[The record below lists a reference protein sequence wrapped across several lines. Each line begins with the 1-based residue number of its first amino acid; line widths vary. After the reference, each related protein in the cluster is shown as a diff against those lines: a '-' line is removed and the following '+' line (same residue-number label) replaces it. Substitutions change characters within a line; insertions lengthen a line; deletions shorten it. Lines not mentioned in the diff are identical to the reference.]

1 MAAEDFTPEPV
12 EHEDRDT
19 EPVVSVEPEPEGQE
33 GTGEGDD
40 PMLDEQIE
48 ATLEAE
54 GYFRDDV
61 PLSYELQDQLHTA
74 CEESGVPYALALA
87 IIEKETR
94 FRNLV
99 GDDGASQGYMQ
110 IQRKWHYDRMER
122 LGVTDLMDPF
132 GNFRV
137 GCDYLAE
144 LLGTYCSVDI
154 AVTVYN
160 MGHSP
165 GYVTRYGRDVM
176 ANYEKWKELLGD
188 D

>member
-1 MAAEDFTPEPV
+1 MNPENEASRTDPERQRAMRHRERRRRQICWSRVKWTVVIVLALAMVTVTVGRALQPSKDESSPAAIKGMAAEDFTSEPV
-12 EHEDRDT
+12 EHEDRHA

-94 FRNLV
+94 FQAGYLV
-99 GDDGASQGYMQ
+99 AGALR
-110 IQRKWHYDRMER
+110 QR
-122 LGVTDLMDPF
+122 
-132 GNFRV
+132 
-137 GCDYLAE
+137 
-144 LLGTYCSVDI
+144 
-154 AVTVYN
+154 
-160 MGHSP
+160 
-165 GYVTRYGRDVM
+165 
-176 ANYEKWKELLGD
+176 
-188 D
+188 